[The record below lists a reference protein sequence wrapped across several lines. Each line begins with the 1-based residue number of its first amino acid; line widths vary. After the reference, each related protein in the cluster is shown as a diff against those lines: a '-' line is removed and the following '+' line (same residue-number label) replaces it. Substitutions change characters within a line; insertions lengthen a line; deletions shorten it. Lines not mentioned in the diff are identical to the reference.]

1 MNGIFIKEF
10 LDILEALSGCE
21 MENKYDIYHVNSEG
35 SDSAGTP
42 IFTAYEHSSWLTRN
56 CMQ

>member
-10 LDILEALSGCE
+10 IDLLEVLSGCE
-21 MENKYDIYHVNSEG
+21 MENKYDIFHVNSEG
-35 SDSAGTP
+35 SESAGQA
-42 IFTAYEHSSWLTRN
+42 IFTAYECSSWLTRN